1 VSALNRR
8 RASRQEGR
16 VPEVRP
22 RCINCGQFLRRCGL
36 REVVPQKQWGD
47 YGDGHFC
54 GLRCGY
60 ARLHAA
66 MDEIATAKE
75 PTHARSRRPR

>member
-1 VSALNRR
+1 
-8 RASRQEGR
+8 

-22 RCINCGQFLRRCGL
+22 RCINCGRFLRRCGL
-36 REVVPQKQWGD
+36 REVMPQKQWGD

-60 ARLHAA
+60 AWSLMYLSRHAEYAARLHAA

-75 PTHARSRRPR
+75 PTSARSKRPR